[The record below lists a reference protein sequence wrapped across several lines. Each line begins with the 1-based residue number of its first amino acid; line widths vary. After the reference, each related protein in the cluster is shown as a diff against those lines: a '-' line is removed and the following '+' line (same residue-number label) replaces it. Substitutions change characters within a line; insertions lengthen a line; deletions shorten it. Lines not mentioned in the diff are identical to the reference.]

1 MNQVV
6 LRPFTEEEYHTFF
19 RRYEPDPRM
28 DPTPYR
34 YQEEQISRSYRYQYG
49 GFQQNY
55 AHYGI
60 FLDQQ
65 PVGAF
70 QLKRIDPEKLKCE
83 FGIILQNESVRNR
96 GIGTEAIRLGLLEA
110 ERFGLETVEGDTR
123 SGNLRMQRV
132 FDLLARPDF
141 PIGAIA
147 DFSGFGCGYGLRKL
161 FRARTGMSL
170 REWRKTRR

>member
-34 YQEEQISRSYRYQYG
+34 YHEEQISRSYRYQYG

-132 FDLLARPDF
+132 FEKLGFTLVERIPNAFETPD
-141 PIGAIA
+141 GNE
-147 DFSGFGCGYGLRKL
+147 DRLVYRC
-161 FRARTGMSL
+161 SL
-170 REWRKTRR
+170 PLNNP